1 MAELSTLARPYAK
14 AVFEL
19 AQASKSFPIWST
31 QLAAIADVVAVPAV
45 AKAIRAPGIA
55 KAELAAALIEALK
68 DGLTVEGQS
77 LLKLLAENGRLG
89 IAPSLAA
96 QFEQLR
102 AEAEARVL
110 VEITTAAPVA
120 EAQMSALAAAVTKK
134 LDRAVDISWAT
145 DAALISGARIKAG
158 DLVIDGSASGELERL
173 KAALLR

>member
-19 AQASKSFPIWST
+19 AQAGKSLPAWSK
-31 QLAAIADVVAVPAV
+31 QLATLAEAVAVPAV
-45 AKAIRAPGIA
+45 AKAISAPGVG
-55 KAELAAALIEALK
+55 KAELAAALLEGLK
-68 DGLTVEGQS
+68 GKLDAEGQS
-77 LLKLLAENGRLG
+77 LLKLLAENGRLKL
-89 IAPSLAA
+89 APALAA
-96 QFEQLR
+96 QYEQLR

-120 EAQMSALAAAVTKK
+120 DAQKTALSAAVTKK
-134 LDRAVDISWAT
+134 LNRAVDISWAT
-145 DAALISGARIKAG
+145 DAALITGARIKAG

>member
-19 AQASKSFPIWST
+19 AQAGKSFPLWSK
-31 QLAAIADVVAVPAV
+31 QLAAIAEAVAVPAV
-45 AKAIRAPGIA
+45 AKAIRAPGVA

-68 DGLTVEGQS
+68 GTLDAEGQS
-77 LLKLLAENGRLG
+77 LLKLLAENGRLL

-96 QFEQLR
+96 QYEQLR

-120 EAQMSALAAAVTKK
+120 EAQKSVLSAAVTKK
-134 LDRAVDISWAT
+134 LNRAVDISWAT
-145 DAALISGARIKAG
+145 DAALITGARIKAG